1 MNNNSLKPFLRQ
13 NARRKNGLP
22 GSYSVR
28 LLWQYS
34 KKKKSRR
41 IERGL
46 GTNIESEALARAAIL
61 LRFIYSLGHRVSNR
75 IQVSRRNG
83 SPVPLHEALPKP
95 DAGWNDLPLF
105 ANLSPFANVETGASK
120 R

>member
-1 MNNNSLKPFLRQ
+1 MNNNSLKPYLRQ
-13 NARRKNGLP
+13 NALRKNGMP

-34 KKKKSRR
+34 RNKKSRR

-75 IQVSRRNG
+75 IRVSRKHG
-83 SPVPLHEALPKP
+83 APVPLHEAMPSSDKA
-95 DAGWNDLPLF
+95 DELPLF
-105 ANLSPFANVETGASK
+105 SNLPPKSAVDK
-120 R
+120 RLKG